1 MKRKAQKLALHKETI
16 RTLGAIVPAF
26 GGAETEDRT
35 CTLDRTC
42 YCTLDR
48 TCYCTQDR
56 TCTCTSETIC

>member
-1 MKRKAQKLALHKETI
+1 MKRKIQKLALRKETI
-16 RTLGAIVPAF
+16 RALGTLDRVV

-35 CTLDRTC
+35 
-42 YCTLDR
+42 CTLDR